1 MPSTDVF
8 TVESWGQ
15 TKGAHAMLQELQI
28 EVLRPGADIAL
39 RGRLDVRTA
48 PTVRAA
54 LHLLIDGG
62 IGDVLVHGEA
72 LEIWD
77 SCGLGVLVGAHRRA
91 RQAGRRVVLTGL
103 PARELRL
110 LRATRLNRVFTVEPV
125 VASA

>member
-1 MPSTDVF
+1 
-8 TVESWGQ
+8 
-15 TKGAHAMLQELQI
+15 MLQELQI